1 MNIILPSDI
10 TLTIIISA
18 IVAIIL
24 SNILMRILKRYQ
36 PKLRRRILS
45 WRFRAGLTLLVTI
58 FIVIALIP
66 VIFIKVDSGEVGVLW
81 KRFAGGTYLDA
92 PLHEGTVL
100 VFPWDTLTIYSSRY
114 QTAHTNVYAITNEGL
129 RITLDITVR
138 YRPEVDFIPYLHKLV
153 GPDYVDE
160 IILPEVSSGVR
171 MIVSQYNA
179 EQVYGNQRK
188 EVQEELLGQVLNELE
203 LKEKSMLRQ
212 EAQMMAGH
220 HLVNL
225 DDVLIKRVDLPDKV
239 HGAIISKV
247 NQNYILEEYKMR
259 VEVAKKEALRK
270 EEEAKGIAL
279 FQEMVSDGISEAYLK
294 WRGIEATIEL
304 AKSNNAKV
312 VVIGSGKDGL
322 PLILNTESSLTPQ
335 NSSFK
340 ETHKPGE
347 LEAKLQEQSDIGKKG
362 DYLNSVDKFGH
373 KLKPD
378 LRQPDKTLSDRSLQT
393 GEPMEY
399 LK

>member
-322 PLILNTESSLTPQ
+322 PLILNTESSLTPA

-347 LEAKLQEQSDIGKKG
+347 LKAESNAPDETHSKDE
-362 DYLNSVDKFGH
+362 YLNSVDKYGH